1 MSEIRPF
8 LPAPLN
14 GPAQTAPTPAS
25 RQAQAAF
32 FRAALAGA
40 EAANP
45 APRAP
50 AVIQT
55 PVSTQAP
62 ASTQGEAQVA
72 DRPLR
77 PGSYLDIRV

>member
-14 GPAQTAPTPAS
+14 GPTQTAPTPAS

-40 EAANP
+40 EAATP
-45 APRAP
+45 APRALV
-50 AVIQT
+50 ATQT
-55 PVSTQAP
+55 PAGTQ
-62 ASTQGEAQVA
+62 STQGEAQAA

>member
-14 GPAQTAPTPAS
+14 GPTQSAPTPAS

-40 EAANP
+40 EAT
-45 APRAP
+45 APPKALT
-50 AVIQT
+50 VTQT
-55 PVSTQAP
+55 PVSTQ
-62 ASTQGEAQVA
+62 STQGEAQAA